1 MKKIILLS
9 TFTISLLLAGCQAK
23 VSDATVSVVSA
34 KSVERLEN
42 PFVHT
47 AYFWF
52 KDSAT
57 EEQIA
62 DFKKGADRLAEIETV
77 KFFHAGAP
85 APTTRE
91 VIENTYDY
99 AVVFHFK
106 DLEAQEFYQQAPI
119 HLQMIEDHSDI
130 WERVMVTDISN
141 N

>member
-1 MKKIILLS
+1 M
-9 TFTISLLLAGCQAK
+9 TGCQAN
-23 VSDATVSVVSA
+23 VSDNAATVVSVSEE
-34 KSVERLEN
+34 KRLEN

-52 KDSAT
+52 KESAT
-57 EEQIA
+57 TQQIE
-62 DFKKGADRLAEIETV
+62 DFKESAKRLAEIETV
-77 KFFHAGAP
+77 KFFHAGEP

-106 DLEAQEFYQQAPI
+106 DLEAQEFYQKAPLHI
-119 HLQMIEDHSDI
+119 QMIEDHSEI